1 MTTDKVKELSLSR
14 IIAQQE
20 VQARVAMNDETIEEY
35 AEAMR
40 NGDKFPP
47 VVVFTDDGA
56 FYWLADGFHRYHAT
70 KQIANKWSLQA
81 EIRSGGKR
89 EAILYA
95 VGANAS
101 HGLRRSREDKRNSV
115 LKLLNDKEWS
125 QWSDREIA
133 RQCTVSQPFVSKLR
147 AELTDN
153 VISENQVRTYRTKHG
168 NLSAMNTRKIGRR
181 RQRDEELEENQRE
194 LDEAIE
200 NGELDLA
207 DVPVKLPRRAEC
219 AHTSLLSRCL
229 VLPSSHLVT
238 VGQMQFEC
246 PTPMD
251 DGCTCGEQPELIHN
265 FLATWKDKIQDV
277 WNHLSKESKWIV
289 LERLGLLVIQGSRD
303 ERDEEVA
310 VEERGDHRDQQQ
322 SIIAM
327 VCEKNALTEDELR
340 EKIHRLWEG
349 PYDEKDRAEELRITT
364 EQLMQ
369 LEDNLSDSGRPWDD
383 GNKLTAQGL
392 PEI

>member
-56 FYWLADGFHRYHAT
+56 FYWLADGFHRYHAA

-101 HGLRRSREDKRNSV
+101 HGLRPSREDKRNSV

-125 QWSDREIA
+125 RWSDREIA
-133 RQCTVSQPFVSKLR
+133 RRCQVSPDTVNRIRRSL
-147 AELTDN
+147 
-153 VISENQVRTYRTKHG
+153 SESDGENETRIYRTKHG
-168 NLSAMNTRKIGRR
+168 TVATMNTRNIGRR

-194 LDEAIE
+194 LEKAIE
-200 NGELDLA
+200 NGEIDLA
-207 DVPVKLPRRAEC
+207 DVPVRLAGRIDC
-219 AHTSLLSRCL
+219 AHTSLLPRRL
-229 VLPSSHLVT
+229 VLPSNHLVT
-238 VGQMQFEC
+238 VGPMQFEC

-251 DGCTCGEQPELIHN
+251 DRCTCGEQPELIN
-265 FLATWKDKIQDV
+265 DFLVTWEDKIQST
-277 WNHLSKESKWIV
+277 WNHLSRESKRVV
-289 LERLGLLVIQGSRD
+289 LERLGLLVIHD
-303 ERDEEVA
+303 EGDKEVA
-310 VEERGDHRDQQQ
+310 AEERCD
-322 SIIAM
+322 S
-327 VCEKNALTEDELR
+327 ED
-340 EKIHRLWEG
+340 
-349 PYDEKDRAEELRITT
+349 
-364 EQLMQ
+364 
-369 LEDNLSDSGRPWDD
+369 DD
-383 GNKLTAQGL
+383 IQ
-392 PEI
+392 P